1 MQHFIL
7 DSKLENDTY
16 AIGTLSLCE
25 LRLMDDA
32 RFPWLILVPARVNMS
47 EIIDLPEAEQ
57 TLLMRE
63 ISCAST
69 ALKTLFAPD
78 KLNIAALG
86 NQVKQLHIH
95 VIARFISD
103 EAWPNPVWGAGQG
116 MGQRASYPPHMA
128 GSLIDRIAK
137 ELMPAGLKAA

>member
-16 AIGTLSLCE
+16 VIGSLGLCQV
-25 LRLMDDA
+25 LLMDDA
-32 RFPWLILVPARVNMS
+32 RFPWLILVPARTNLT

-57 TLLMRE
+57 MLLMRE
-63 ISCAST
+63 IAHAST
-69 ALKTLFAPD
+69 AFKTLFSPD

-95 VIARFISD
+95 VIARFVSD
-103 EAWPNPVWGAGQG
+103 EAWPNPVWGTGQG

-137 ELMPAGLKAA
+137 ELISAGLKAA

>member
-16 AIGTLSLCE
+16 AIGTLGLCE

-32 RFPWLILVPARVNMS
+32 RFPWLILVPARANMS
-47 EIIDLPEAEQ
+47 EIIDLSEAEQ
-57 TLLMRE
+57 VTLMRE
-63 ISCAST
+63 ISCVSA
-69 ALKTLFAPD
+69 ALKTLFSPD

-103 EAWPNPVWGAGQG
+103 EAWPNPVWGAGFS
-116 MGQRASYPPHMA
+116 ASYPPHMA

>member
-16 AIGTLSLCE
+16 AIGTLGLCE

-32 RFPWLILVPARVNMS
+32 RFPWLILVPARANLT

-57 TLLMRE
+57 VMLMRE
-63 ISCAST
+63 IACAST
-69 ALKTLFAPD
+69 ALKTLFSPD

-86 NQVKQLHIH
+86 NQVKQLHVH

-103 EAWPNPVWGAGQG
+103 EAWPNPVWGAGVS
-116 MGQRASYPPHMA
+116 ASYPPHMA

-137 ELMPAGLKAA
+137 ELMPAGLKVA